1 MPISDEKLLAY
12 ADGLLSPAEI
22 VDIDTLLVDDAE
34 AREVLAALTRS
45 DLPYREAAETL
56 IDVPDLSHIATHIQS
71 HQAASPVQSHR
82 TMSRPSALRRFS
94 PLAASIAM
102 VFVVGLLAGQH
113 VFPPDTPKPTQ
124 WAVWVDRIA
133 SYQALYT
140 RDTLPMGN
148 PPATRKS
155 GQMVR
160 VSKFLGTAVIAPDLA
175 KLDADY
181 KYAKI
186 FAIGGKPLA
195 QIAYLPKSGAPFS
208 LCLMKTDKPDHG
220 PKFSTAHGLNVA
232 SWRAKGIAYVY
243 VGKTPRDVMDRYID
257 AMRTQTGA

>member
-1 MPISDEKLLAY
+1 MTISDEKLLAY
-12 ADGLLSPAEI
+12 ADGLLSPEEI
-22 VDIDTLLVDDAE
+22 ADIDLLLADDAE
-34 AREVLAALTRS
+34 AREILVALKKS

-56 IDVPDLSHIATHIQS
+56 IDVPDLSHLADHIQS
-71 HQAASPVQSHR
+71 HHPAP
-82 TMSRPSALRRFS
+82 RPAFMTRFA
-94 PLAASIAM
+94 PLAASIA
-102 VFVVGLLAGQH
+102 VFFVVGLLAGQH
-113 VFPPDTPKPTQ
+113 VFPTSAPKPTQ

-148 PPATRKS
+148 PPASRQA
-155 GQMVR
+155 GQMQR
-160 VSKFLGTAVIAPDLA
+160 VSKLIGAPITAPDLA

-181 KYAKI
+181 KYAKV
-186 FAIGGKPLA
+186 FAIGGQPLA

-208 LCLMKTDKPDHG
+208 LCLMKTDKPDHA

>member
-1 MPISDEKLLAY
+1 MTISDEKLLAY
-12 ADGLLSPAEI
+12 AEGLLTPVETAEI
-22 VDIDTLLVDDAE
+22 DALLAEDPE
-34 AREVLAALTRS
+34 ARETLAALRKS

-56 IDVPDLSHIATHIQS
+56 IEVPDLSQLAAHIEAYQPPPPRP
-71 HQAASPVQSHR
+71 AFL
-82 TMSRPSALRRFS
+82 SRYA
-94 PLAASIAM
+94 PLAASIA
-102 VFVVGLLAGQH
+102 VFFVVGLLAGQH
-113 VFPPDTPKPTQ
+113 VFPPSAPKPTQ

-148 PPATRKS
+148 PPLARKT
-155 GQMVR
+155 GQMQR
-160 VSKFLGTAVIAPDLA
+160 VSTFLEAPITAPDLA

-186 FAIGGKPLA
+186 FAIGGQPLA
-195 QIAYLPKSGAPFS
+195 QIAYLPKTGAPFS
-208 LCLMKTDKPDHG
+208 LCLMKTDKPDHE

-232 SWRAKGIAYVY
+232 SWRRNGIAYVY

>member
-1 MPISDEKLLAY
+1 MTISDEKLLAY

-22 VDIDTLLVDDAE
+22 AEIDALLADDAE
-34 AREVLAALTRS
+34 ARETLAALKKS

-56 IDVPDLSHIATHIQS
+56 IDVPDLSHL
-71 HQAASPVQSHR
+71 AARIESYQPAP
-82 TMSRPSALRRFS
+82 RPSFISRYA
-94 PLAASIAM
+94 PLAASIA
-102 VFVVGLLAGQH
+102 VFFVVGLLAGQH
-113 VFPPDTPKPTQ
+113 VFPPSAPKPTQ

-148 PPATRKS
+148 PPPARKT
-155 GQMVR
+155 GQMQR
-160 VSKFLGTAVIAPDLA
+160 VSKFLDAPITAPDLA

-195 QIAYLPKSGAPFS
+195 QIAYLPKTGAPFS
-208 LCLMKTDKPDHG
+208 LCLMRTDKPDHD

-232 SWRAKGIAYVY
+232 SWRRNGIAYVY

>member
-1 MPISDEKLLAY
+1 MTISDDKLLAY

-22 VDIDTLLVDDAE
+22 ADIDKLLVDDGD
-34 AREVLAALTRS
+34 AREILASLKQS

-56 IDVPDLSHIATHIQS
+56 IDVPNLSHITAQIQS
-71 HQAASPVQSHR
+71 YQPAP
-82 TMSRPSALRRFS
+82 RPSVLRRFT
-94 PLAASIAM
+94 PLAASIA
-102 VFVVGLLAGQH
+102 VFFVVGLLAGQH
-113 VFPPDTPKPTQ
+113 VFPPATPKPTQ

-148 PPATRKS
+148 PPAARKS
-155 GQMVR
+155 GQMLR
-160 VSKFLGTAVIAPDLA
+160 VSKFLGAPIIAPDLA

-186 FAIGGKPLA
+186 FAIGGQPLA
-195 QIAYLPKSGAPFS
+195 QIAYLPKSGVPFS

>member
-1 MPISDEKLLAY
+1 MTISDEKLLAY

-22 VDIDTLLVDDAE
+22 ADIDRLLVDDAD
-34 AREVLAALTRS
+34 ARAVLAALRQS

-56 IDVPDLSHIATHIQS
+56 IEVPDLSHIAAGIEAYQAPSIQS
-71 HQAASPVQSHR
+71 FKS
-82 TMSRPSALRRFS
+82 TSRPALIVRLA
-94 PLAASIAM
+94 PLAASIA
-102 VFVVGLLAGQH
+102 VFFVVGLLAGQH
-113 VFPPDTPKPTQ
+113 VFPPGTPKPTQ

-148 PPATRKS
+148 PPLARKT
-155 GQMVR
+155 GQMQR
-160 VSKFLGTAVIAPDLA
+160 VSKFLDAPITAPDLA
-175 KLDADY
+175 TLDADY

-195 QIAYLPKSGAPFS
+195 QIAYLPKSGEPFS
-208 LCLMKTDKPDHG
+208 LCLMKTDKPDHA

-257 AMRTQTGA
+257 AMRAQTGA